1 LTAFTVGEDGSLS
14 DRRIFADGLDG
25 PPDGIALDA
34 DGGVWAS
41 MTMAHQFQRFLEGGM
56 VTDGIDMGD
65 RTAIACTLGGS
76 ERRRS
81 AQ

>member
-1 LTAFTVGEDGSLS
+1 
-14 DRRIFADGLDG
+14 
-25 PPDGIALDA
+25 
-34 DGGVWAS
+34 
-41 MTMAHQFQRFLEGGM
+41 MAHQFQRFLEGGM